1 MTPSHLTIITGASRG
16 LGAALAAQRL
26 REGHQVLGLAR
37 GSQPALVGLAA
48 TQHAT
53 LVQWPVDLANPGPV
67 AAQLA
72 AWLAARPRQATAGA
86 TLINNAA
93 LVTRPGPAAETDL
106 EEIAQALRV
115 GLEATVVLTAAFLHA
130 TRGWAGPRK
139 VLNIS
144 SGLGRRAMAG
154 SAVYCAA
161 KAGVDHFSRA
171 LALEDLSELDAARAG
186 FEQVLALNPAH
197 SEALSRL
204 AVLAG
209 CTWFTGP

>member
-72 AWLAARPRQATAGA
+72 AWLAARPGQATAG
-86 TLINNAA
+86 
-93 LVTRPGPAAETDL
+93 PAAMVQPSVPWPGVQE
-106 EEIAQALRV
+106 QV
-115 GLEATVVLTAAFLHA
+115 G
-130 TRGWAGPRK
+130 
-139 VLNIS
+139 
-144 SGLGRRAMAG
+144 SGVPPMIGVPSGVIGRRPHQNSPA
-154 SAVYCAA
+154 
-161 KAGVDHFSRA
+161 DR
-171 LALEDLSELDAARAG
+171 RRRR
-186 FEQVLALNPAH
+186 EQVLTNASSVRRRAG
-197 SEALSRL
+197 AGAGRSRR
-204 AVLAG
+204 ARPCRRRG
-209 CTWFTGP
+209 CGRPGG